1 MSGAASP
8 SSTPGRRAGAPVWF
22 ALIAGLGI
30 LAGLAIILLELLG
43 IGVNVV
49 VPGVNASVA
58 PAGSAAALTHDRVA
72 LALQD
77 AAFQVQDPNV
87 GFRPGETATL
97 LGTPRRLLQAVIPAD
112 PTHGFIVIYELPDA
126 NAADAA
132 GRDFWTYLHSGTGGI
147 GYPQDAQFV
156 LRRMGSTLIFFSWS
170 PSVSP
175 DPAVARLASVLAAL
189 GNPLTGQ

>member
-1 MSGAASP
+1 MTGSADPAAAK
-8 SSTPGRRAGAPVWF
+8 GRRAGPPILF
-22 ALIAGLGI
+22 AALAALGI
-30 LAGLAIILLELLG
+30 LAGVVIIVLQMLG

-72 LALQD
+72 IALQD
-77 AAFQVQDPNV
+77 AGFVVQDPSV
-87 GFRPGETATL
+87 QYRPGETKSL

-112 PTHGFIVIYELPDA
+112 PTHGYVVIYEFADA

-132 GRDFWTYLHSGTGGI
+132 GREFDAWLHSGTGGI
-147 GYPQDAQFV
+147 GYPRDAQFV
-156 LRRMGSTLIFFSWS
+156 LRRMGQTLIFFTWS

-175 DPAVARLASVLAAL
+175 DGDVAKLAATLNTL
-189 GNPLTGQ
+189 GNPLTAQ